1 MVTVSLV
8 ALNTLTTPR
17 LIRRTV
23 TSSINGKKML
33 SDNLKILLA
42 SQFAYYLKAQYFHWN
57 VEGPD
62 FAQLHE
68 FFQNIYEDAYS
79 AVDPLAEYI
88 RSLEDYAPG
97 SLERYQELSQI
108 PGQTKVPRARLM
120 IEELLA
126 NSYTMVD
133 VLNTCFADATQENK
147 QDIANFMAERLSQQN
162 KYMWQLRSFLKDQ
175 RA

>member
-1 MVTVSLV
+1 
-8 ALNTLTTPR
+8 
-17 LIRRTV
+17 
-23 TSSINGKKML
+23 ML
-33 SDNLKILLA
+33 SDLLKTLLGT
-42 SQFAYYLKAQYFHWN
+42 QFAYYIKSHAFHWN

-88 RSLEDYAPG
+88 RSLDEYAPG
-97 SLERYQELSQI
+97 SLERFQELTQI

-126 NSYTMVD
+126 DSLTIVD
-133 VLNTCFADATQENK
+133 ILNTCFASATDENK
-147 QDIANFMAERLSQQN
+147 QDIANFIAERLSQQN
-162 KYMWQLRSFLKDQ
+162 KYIWQLKSFLKDQ